1 MFSIGTAQKDSL
13 LICGAWG
20 CSVSAHTFH
29 KKSRSKP
36 NIIHLSQW
44 GWSDGVIPEIKKMIS
59 RQFWLLHPIHP
70 LIPPPSSTKERREL
84 RSIFMFLKLGN
95 TELIETNYLSAVT
108 GWKPT
113 QGFSST
119 TVFMYSKSCWLHS
132 WADSTAPSGREW
144 GTNWSGKLLREN
156 HLENPLS
163 VALFSDYR
171 CIWY

>member
-1 MFSIGTAQKDSL
+1 MELGVVQYLLTPSTRNPEASLTLYICLSGDDQTELYLKLKKWYLGSFGFSTPS
-13 LICGAWG
+13 
-20 CSVSAHTFH
+20 
-29 KKSRSKP
+29 
-36 NIIHLSQW
+36 
-44 GWSDGVIPEIKKMIS
+44 IPS
-59 RQFWLLHPIHP
+59 S
-70 LIPPPSSTKERREL
+70 PPPSSTKERREL

-132 WADSTAPSGREW
+132 WADSTAPSVREW
-144 GTNWSGKLLREN
+144 VTNWSGKLLREN